1 MVLHRQRAN
10 GTGWTLDLGI
20 GNVAQILKFQ
30 CHRFWTSYVLT
41 SKIKE
46 KAVKAFKVRKL
57 SWKPFEFVT
66 FVKSSLRSDV
76 PLLIQQGPRASGTF
90 FYFVLLSPLIISSAT
105 NIIMIL
111 VINAPYIIISPFPDG
126 HHCHLCNNDNNL
138 HDHVIIVI
146 LCNNDL
152 ACTVP
157 AKELRRLQGKL
168 FPKQKV
174 AGVQ

>member
-1 MVLHRQRAN
+1 MLHRQRAN

-46 KAVKAFKVRKL
+46 IAVKAFKVRKL

-90 FYFVLLSPLIISSAT
+90 FYFVLLTCCSSPKLIMST
-105 NIIMIL
+105 
-111 VINAPYIIISPFPDG
+111 VER
-126 HHCHLCNNDNNL
+126 
-138 HDHVIIVI
+138 IVQEI
-146 LCNNDL
+146 
-152 ACTVP
+152 ASQGRG
-157 AKELRRLQGKL
+157 EQQLRSDCGLEGL
-168 FPKQKV
+168 FFL
-174 AGVQ
+174 